1 MYRETLGKTIA
12 MEGETKSKTVAK
24 ENKVRSHPGLP
35 GSTRRVDRVSPGQL
49 PSGFLPPPGP
59 VPCPG
64 RPGPGS
70 TRRAGPGR
78 VLKLWKILNLS
89 SNFKRLIQQDPST
102 PSILYLLS
110 SQAHIYDLDINKTHH
125 ENLKITLRSAAS
137 LIPDTRSP

>member
-24 ENKVRSHPGLP
+24 ENKVGSHPGLP

-59 VPCPG
+59 IPGPG

-70 TRRAGPGR
+70 TRRAGSG
-78 VLKLWKILNLS
+78 
-89 SNFKRLIQQDPST
+89 FKTMVYMIICNRST
-102 PSILYLLS
+102 Y
-110 SQAHIYDLDINKTHH
+110 
-125 ENLKITLRSAAS
+125 
-137 LIPDTRSP
+137 